1 MISNFIFS
9 CLVKIVKIVNKI
21 GGISTEKK
29 RFCRDLKGWI
39 WTIEGKKRSKIDY
52 NKPKKRKKQNRY
64 LIKKQFKYANRH
76 GFKIVIVAGVD
87 DFKNQEWQVKELQTG
102 TQTAVKESDLF
113 EFVSHLLVAEQK
125 S

>member
-29 RFCRDLKGWI
+29 RFSRDLKGWI
-39 WTIEGKKRSKIDY
+39 WAIEAEKRSKIDY

-64 LIKKQFKYANRH
+64 LIKKQFKY
-76 GFKIVIVAGVD
+76 
-87 DFKNQEWQVKELQTG
+87 
-102 TQTAVKESDLF
+102 
-113 EFVSHLLVAEQK
+113 
-125 S
+125 